1 MAYLRSLFV
10 ALTIAVQLVTLAYV
24 LVIMGNSQAYDDDR
38 SIVNATD
45 ARAVYYLAAVA
56 ALMTVGMAVLL
67 WRERRGPSRR
77 AGGVPPAQRSAPVRS
92 SRRSQ
97 GDRDTATGT
106 DSSDRGG
113 SHRGGSHRDGKDT
126 GGSEDGGESG
136 SR

>member
-56 ALMTVGMAVLL
+56 ALMTVGMAALL

-92 SRRSQ
+92 PRRSR

-113 SHRGGSHRDGKDT
+113 LDRDGKDT

-136 SR
+136 SG